1 MKNPKSIGARCKHCR
16 DLLGELEGKEV
27 TRGGMK
33 ARARLS
39 TGHYEGIEDDKKKA
53 GLDAIEKIA
62 DAFKAVHATPEWL
75 AWARGPAPYLPDPS
89 ADATHAEE

>member
-1 MKNPKSIGARCKHCR
+1 MKTPSTIGKRCKHAR

-33 ARARLS
+33 ARAHLS

-53 GLDAIEKIA
+53 GLDAVEKIA
-62 DAFKAVHATPEWL
+62 DAFKAVHATPEWI
-75 AWARGPAPYLPDPS
+75 AWARGPAPYLPDQS
-89 ADATHAEE
+89 NVSTNAEE